1 MKVMDQKLTQDFGI
15 LVENMLINQMELMIT
30 VLGIS
35 VKMMQSGLITHVQKK
50 PCPFVKQ
57 ALI

>member
-1 MKVMDQKLTQDFGI
+1 MKVMDQKLTQDFGT
-15 LVENMLINQMELMIT
+15 LVENMLINQTELMII

-50 PCPFVKQ
+50 QCPFVKQ
-57 ALI
+57 AIT